1 MENAEKKA
9 KIAELLYRYALTR
22 KWLLLRLQTLGE
34 SVTGAE
40 LTGYLNGYRSGPKGE
55 RVIDLCLQ
63 ELQKYGELYA
73 R

>member
-1 MENAEKKA
+1 MQNTEKRE
-9 KIAELLYRYALTR
+9 KIVALLFRYALTR

-34 SVTGAE
+34 SITGAE
-40 LTGYLNGYRSGPKGE
+40 LTGYLNGYRSGLKGE

-73 R
+73 G